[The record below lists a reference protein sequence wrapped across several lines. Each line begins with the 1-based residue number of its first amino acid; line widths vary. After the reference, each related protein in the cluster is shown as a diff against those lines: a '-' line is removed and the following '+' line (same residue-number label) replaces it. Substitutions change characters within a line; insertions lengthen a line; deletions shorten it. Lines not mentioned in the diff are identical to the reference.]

1 MKDIIFNGVPWFDQN
16 GNTLNAHG
24 ACIVREHDTYYLFG
38 EYKTDDKNMYNG
50 FSCYSS
56 KNLADWKFEG
66 MALAPDA
73 DKMLYPDRVGERVK
87 VVKSRKA
94 ENYVMLMH
102 TDNMQYSDPC
112 IGVAVSDKINGRY
125 KFIGPLM
132 YKGEKVRKWDMGTFI
147 DEDGTAYL
155 MTHEGNIYRLN
166 DECTQAEELVAE
178 NISPGGESPAMCKHD
193 GKYYI
198 MFSNK
203 TGWDNN
209 DNYYLTADNING
221 PWENQGLFCPQGSAT
236 YNTQCSYIFDFQIED
251 KTVKMY
257 LGDRWSYPKQASSAT
272 LVMLPLEFENGKM
285 SISEYM
291 QAWSADD
298 VSEFKEQQLI
308 SYKFYSNKKSESR
321 EIQFCGERISLFGKA
336 SNEGGYCRLDIMD
349 RANNIVKTDII
360 NFYGTAPMSGV
371 RYVSPKL
378 ERADYVLR
386 ITVLSESGEW
396 FTKDGMRYGSQD
408 CYVDIYGYSVDDF

>member
-16 GNTLNAHG
+16 GNTVNAHG
-24 ACIVREHDTYYLFG
+24 ACIVHENDTYYMFG
-38 EYKTDDKNMYNG
+38 EYKTDDRNVYNG

-56 KNLADWKFEG
+56 KKLTDWKFEG

-87 VVKSRKA
+87 VVKSRKTGK
-94 ENYVMLMH
+94 YVMLMH

-112 IGVAVSDKINGRY
+112 IGVAVSDKINGSY
-125 KFIGPLM
+125 KFIEPLM
-132 YKGEKVRKWDMGTFI
+132 YKGEKVQKWDMGTFV

-209 DNYYLTADNING
+209 DNYYLTADNISG
-221 PWENQGLFCPQGSAT
+221 PWTKQGLFCPPGSAT
-236 YNTQCSYIFDFQIED
+236 YNTQCSYIFDYQTKD

-272 LVMLPLEFENGKM
+272 LVLLPLSFENGKM
-285 SISEYM
+285 SVSKYM
-291 QAWSADD
+291 QAWSSDD
-298 VSEFKEQQLI
+298 VSEFKNTQLI
-308 SYKFYSNKKSESR
+308 AYDFYSNTKSESR
-321 EIQFCGERISLFGKA
+321 EIRFCGERISLFGKA
-336 SNEGGYCRLDIMD
+336 SKEGGYCRIDIMD
-349 RANNIVKTDII
+349 MANNIVRTDII
-360 NFYGTAPMSGV
+360 NFYGTAPMSGI

-378 ERADYVLR
+378 EKADHVLK
-386 ITVLSESGEW
+386 ITVLGESGEW
-396 FTKDGMRYGSQD
+396 FTKDGTRYGSQD